1 VVRRSRAQVAR
12 VTEAR
17 RAALQ
22 EVEAA
27 LLQSGK
33 LVEGRR
39 CMQCDGEYPTFRDV
53 DPPTCVACLTESS
66 GLPFRAAEAEE
77 SVEA

>member
-1 VVRRSRAQVAR
+1 VAA
-12 VTEAR
+12 AR

-27 LLQSGK
+27 LLQSGQ
-33 LVEGRR
+33 LIDGRR
-39 CMQCDGEYPTFRDV
+39 CALCDGEYPTFRDV

-66 GLPFRAAEAEE
+66 GLPFREGEAEE
-77 SVEA
+77 NVGA

>member
-1 VVRRSRAQVAR
+1 MA
-12 VTEAR
+12 EAR

-33 LVEGRR
+33 LIDGRR
-39 CMQCDGEYPTFRDV
+39 CSHCDGEYPTFRDV

>member
-1 VVRRSRAQVAR
+1 MA
-12 VTEAR
+12 EAR

-22 EVEAA
+22 EVEAT

-33 LVEGRR
+33 LIDGRR
-39 CMQCDGEYPTFRDV
+39 CTHCQGEYPTFRDV

-66 GLPFRAAEAEE
+66 GLPFRAAEADG
-77 SVEA
+77 SMEA